1 MREGN
6 WKAHSLRGKLELF
19 DLAND
24 PSEKTNLAA
33 KRPDL
38 AKRLAKRHTNWLSEM
53 RRSATEHGLAKHRQK
68 AAPEKP
74 SAREAK
80 REQKRAER
88 KKARQRT
95 NKNK

>member
-38 AKRLAKRHTNWLSEM
+38 AKRLAKRRTNWLAEM
-53 RRSATEHGLAKHRQK
+53 RRSATEHGLASTGKKPPRKSQ
-68 AAPEKP
+68 APGKR
-74 SAREAK
+74 SA
-80 REQKRAER
+80 
-88 KKARQRT
+88 
-95 NKNK
+95 NKNGLNAKKHANEPINK